1 MNTRTTL
8 MAGFGLLIALLLAAV
23 ALSLVR
29 LESLGGSVERLAA
42 QRVPKMI
49 AVSQASQALMQSSR
63 QMRNALLLDSE
74 AQIKTELAEILAN
87 DQRVAYALQ
96 EIEKVLEDDVER
108 GLYKDI
114 VERRAAYQP
123 LEAQFV
129 KLAQRG
135 DYATAKDLM
144 LEKIEAAQG
153 RYIDAIGLL
162 NEHAASESQ
171 VETNRSR
178 AAVVSSRWILGV
190 FALFAIF
197 VAIVSAF
204 VIVRMLMRRLGGE
217 PAYAAQ
223 VAARIASGDL
233 ASDVA
238 LAGAHRD
245 SLLASMKRMR
255 DDLAGAV
262 GIIRRAA
269 DGLAEDTRQIAS
281 GNAELSSRTE
291 EQASSLEESAS
302 SMEELMSTVS
312 QNAQSAQHASE
323 LAKAASGVAERGS
336 HAMQD
341 VIATMQDIS
350 ASSRKIGDIIG
361 VIDSIAFQTNILA
374 LNAAVEA
381 ARAGEQGRGFA
392 VVATE
397 VRSLAQRSAGA
408 AKEIKQI
415 IQGSSDRVE
424 DGTRLVEGAG
434 RTMDELVVSVKQVNG
449 LIADIASASHEQA
462 SGITQVSHAVA
473 QMEQVTQQNA
483 ALVEQSAA
491 AAENMAANAEQLV
504 ASVSRFRI
512 EGVVAAAVP
521 APAARP
527 PVASPARALRAA
539 GAKRLSR
546 NEKAPETEWEE
557 F

>member
-8 MAGFGLLIALLLAAV
+8 VAGFGLLIVLLLAAV
-23 ALSLVR
+23 VLSLVR
-29 LESLGGSVERLAA
+29 LESLGDSVERLAA
-42 QRVPKMI
+42 QRIPKMI
-49 AVSQASQALMQSSR
+49 AVGQSSQALMQASR
-63 QMRNALLLDSE
+63 QMRNALILDSE
-74 AQIKTELAEILAN
+74 AQIKTELGEILAN
-87 DQRVAYALQ
+87 GQRVSDALQ
-96 EIEKVLEDDVER
+96 EIEKVLQDDVER

-114 VERRAAYQP
+114 ADRRAAYQP
-123 LEAQFV
+123 LEDQFV

-135 DYATAKDLM
+135 DYASAKDLM
-144 LEKIEAAQG
+144 LDKIEAAQG
-153 RYIDAIGLL
+153 HYIEAIGLL

-171 VETNRSR
+171 VEGNRSR
-178 AAVVSSRWILGV
+178 AAVSSSRWILGAFAV
-190 FALFAIF
+190 FAILAAI
-197 VAIVSAF
+197 ASA
-204 VIVRMLMRRLGGE
+204 VGIVRTLMRRLGGE
-217 PAYAAQ
+217 PAYAAK

-233 ASDVA
+233 ASDVVV
-238 LAGAHRD
+238 AGAHRD
-245 SLLASMKRMR
+245 SLVASMKHMR
-255 DDLAGAV
+255 DDLAAAV
-262 GIIRRAA
+262 AIIRHAA
-269 DGLAEDTRQIAS
+269 DGLAEDTRQIAT
-281 GNAELSSRTE
+281 GNSELSSRTE

-302 SMEELMSTVS
+302 SMEELMTTVT
-312 QNAQSAQHASE
+312 QNAKSAQHASE
-323 LAKAASGVAERGS
+323 LAKAASAVAARGS

-361 VIDSIAFQTNILA
+361 VIDGIAFQTNILA

-397 VRSLAQRSAGA
+397 VRNLAQRSAGA

-415 IQGSSDRVE
+415 IQGSSERVE

-434 RTMDELVVSVKQVNG
+434 QTMEELVASVQQVNG
-449 LIADIASASHEQA
+449 IIADIAGASQEQA
-462 SGITQVSHAVA
+462 SGITQVSHAMS

-504 ASVSRFRI
+504 ASVARFRV
-512 EGVVAAAVP
+512 EATVAPTSP
-521 APAARP
+521 AAARP
-527 PVASPARALRAA
+527 PAAPVARPRGHALAKQLSKARR
-539 GAKRLSR
+539 
-546 NEKAPETEWEE
+546 APEAEWEE